1 MVFSSLIF
9 VFVFFVIYLTVY
21 RLVDD
26 RHKNMVLLVVSLV
39 FYAWGG
45 PEFLVLLVGETFV
58 SWLSGVLIGRSDNPA
73 SRSRLILILWTGK
86 QGKDVGHCWKLRLPT
101 NSAMELSGSLS
112 FMKIVRIANLI
123 KEI

>member
-58 SWLSGVLIGRSDNPA
+58 SWFTALRIGRSE
-73 SRSRLILILWTGK
+73 SRGARRAWLVMYFLAVLSARSISSR
-86 QGKDVGHCWKLRLPT
+86 
-101 NSAMELSGSLS
+101 A
-112 FMKIVRIANLI
+112 
-123 KEI
+123 